1 MVETAT
7 KSNLNLIMHQVGKQ
21 DTWIIWIATDGFT
34 HSYYKNK
41 YILTVTDSHL
51 QSGREQLR
59 YYSYSI
65 KVANNSLVSRLT
77 RIFVNSLEFSKINNV
92 S

>member
-1 MVETAT
+1 MD
-7 KSNLNLIMHQVGKQ
+7 S
-21 DTWIIWIATDGFT
+21 

-51 QSGREQLR
+51 QSEREQLS

-65 KVANNSLVSRLT
+65 KVANNSLASRLT
-77 RIFVNSLEFSKINNV
+77 RIFVNSLEFSTFSNV

>member
-1 MVETAT
+1 MD
-7 KSNLNLIMHQVGKQ
+7 SHG
-21 DTWIIWIATDGFT
+21 
-34 HSYYKNK
+34 YYKNK

-59 YYSYSI
+59 YYRYSI
-65 KVANNSLVSRLT
+65 KAANNSLASCLT
-77 RIFVNSLEFSKINNV
+77 RIFVNSLEFSKINKV

>member
-1 MVETAT
+1 M
-7 KSNLNLIMHQVGKQ
+7 
-21 DTWIIWIATDGFT
+21 DT

-41 YILTVTDSHL
+41 YILTETDSHL
-51 QSGREQLR
+51 QREREQLR

-65 KVANNSLVSRLT
+65 KVANNSLASRLT
-77 RIFVNSLEFSKINNV
+77 RNFVNSLEFSKINNV